1 MFSEDLIQLVVNTF
15 LHDMCYKQK
24 SVLNHKSEVKKK
36 QKQSKHGP
44 LKKKTEVRSDV
55 LEELASFANRSQTM
69 VFFVEWSK
77 TEKSFDN

>member
-1 MFSEDLIQLVVNTF
+1 MTCAANKKCF
-15 LHDMCYKQK
+15 K
-24 SVLNHKSEVKKK
+24 SQVRSKKK
-36 QKQSKHGP
+36 RKGAEQTRTSE
-44 LKKKTEVRSDV
+44 KKTEVRSDV